1 MVCLFV
7 YYEYSDSLATVRAAA
22 QQLTEIK
29 EIIVLRTENGQ
40 ERTPGAKGHS
50 EDDRQATI
58 RHMKS
63 SDIRD

>member
-29 EIIVLRTENGQ
+29 EIIVIRTENGR
-40 ERTPGAKGHS
+40 ERITKKYIKNQRNS
-50 EDDRQATI
+50 NVR
-58 RHMKS
+58 
-63 SDIRD
+63 